1 MPLVAP
7 AVLVIAVL
15 LAAACDTS
23 MSASP
28 GTSSSTAPA
37 PTSRDGGPSTDPDG
51 VRPDSTDSTDSTGP
65 GQPGG
70 TLGIVTGGT
79 AVSHSPGPRPND
91 IRDIEFADFTFPRTA
106 CGSVIDRPPPGGYQ
120 LVDGEARSPNP
131 TADDSYVVSLSP
143 TVSYGDVDSDGVRD
157 AALILEC
164 DHGSR
169 PIPVGWIYSIAGG
182 RPVPLARVDLDPD
195 ALGLR
200 AVLDTELAAIRFE
213 GSTLVT
219 DWVIYLDGDAL
230 CCPTRSA
237 LVAWTWVDGALTPAA
252 PQVTRTL
259 SGG

>member
-1 MPLVAP
+1 M
-7 AVLVIAVL
+7 LVIAVL

-28 GTSSSTAPA
+28 GSSSSTAPA
-37 PTSRDGGPSTDPDG
+37 PTGPDGGPSTGPDRARTDP
-51 VRPDSTDSTDSTGP
+51 TDPTDPTDSTG
-65 GQPGG
+65 QPDASPR
-70 TLGIVTGGT
+70 IVTGGT
-79 AVSHSPGPRPND
+79 TVSHSPGPRAND
-91 IRDIEFADFTFPRTA
+91 IRDIEFAELTFPRTA

-131 TADDSYVVSLSP
+131 TADDSYVVSLLPS
-143 TVSYGDVDSDGVRD
+143 VSYGDVDGDGVRD

-169 PIPVGWIYSIAGG
+169 RIPVGWVFSIAGG
-182 RPVPLARVDLDPD
+182 RPVPLAQVDLEPD

-200 AVLDTELAAIRFE
+200 AVLDTELAAMRFE

-219 DWVIYLDGDAL
+219 DWVVYLDGDAL

-237 LVAWTWVDGALTPAA
+237 SVAWTWTDGALTPAA
-252 PQVTRTL
+252 PQVTRTT